1 MVTLYST
8 HCPKCVILE
17 KKLNQKNIKYQ
28 INDDVDLMEK
38 KGFLS
43 LPMLE
48 VDGKEM
54 DFASA
59 VKWVDRL
66 ESCE

>member
-17 KKLNQKNIKYQ
+17 KKMNMKNIEF
-28 INDDVDLMEK
+28 NTVTDVDLMTQ
-38 KGFLS
+38 KGFTS

-48 VDGKEM
+48 VDGRTLEFK
-54 DFASA
+54 DAID
-59 VKWVDRL
+59 WVNSMED
-66 ESCE
+66 

>member
-17 KKLNQKNIKYQ
+17 KKMNMKKIEFNTVT
-28 INDDVDLMEK
+28 DVDLMTQ
-38 KGFLS
+38 KGFTS

-48 VDGKEM
+48 VDGRTLEFK
-54 DFASA
+54 DAID
-59 VKWVDRL
+59 WVNSMED
-66 ESCE
+66 

>member
-17 KKLNQKNIKYQ
+17 TKLNQKNIKYQ
-28 INDDVDLMEK
+28 INDDVDLMKK

-48 VDGKEM
+48 VDGSTF
-54 DFASA
+54 DFGDA
-59 VKWVDRL
+59 VRWVNEHED
-66 ESCE
+66 

>member
-17 KKLNQKNIKYQ
+17 KKLNQKEIEYQ
-28 INDDVDLMEK
+28 VVDDVDLMEE

-48 VDGKEM
+48 VEGATL
-54 DFASA
+54 DFGEA
-59 VKWVDRL
+59 VRWVNEYED
-66 ESCE
+66 

>member
-17 KKLNQKNIKYQ
+17 KKMNMKNIEF
-28 INDDVDLMEK
+28 NTVTDVDLMTQ
-38 KGFLS
+38 KGFTS

-48 VDGKEM
+48 VDGGTLEFK
-54 DFASA
+54 DAID
-59 VKWVDRL
+59 WVNSMED
-66 ESCE
+66 